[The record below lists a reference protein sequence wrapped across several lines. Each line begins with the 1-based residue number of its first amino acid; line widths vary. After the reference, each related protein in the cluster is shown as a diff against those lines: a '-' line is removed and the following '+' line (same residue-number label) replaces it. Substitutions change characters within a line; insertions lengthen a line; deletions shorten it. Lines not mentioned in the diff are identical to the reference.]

1 MLQFTVYTQF
11 PHCLTSFMLCDTE
24 RAPNAETDS
33 ALRVPFHGCSPQ
45 LLARWLGAL
54 RALRKD
60 CNHFMDPLL
69 LRIYEEELRSILK
82 VGAKG
87 IFQSIIGEAKP
98 RPPVTAAS
106 VSAKEITTG
115 TFQNSSR

>member
-1 MLQFTVYTQF
+1 
-11 PHCLTSFMLCDTE
+11 MLCDTE

-45 LLARWLGAL
+45 LL
-54 RALRKD
+54 
-60 CNHFMDPLL
+60 DPLL

-98 RPPVTAAS
+98 RPAVTAAS